1 MSAVTAPEDAMAM
14 PSHETGARALSEGSR
29 LGFRLTLPAQILVL
43 FIAVFPLLM
52 QLYIS
57 MTDWSPLS
65 GTGWWNAWSMWNG
78 FANYTDLASDN
89 RFWSALWRTFM
100 VMIIC
105 VPAEF
110 LLGLAL
116 ATLFADDFPGKR
128 VFYSILLM
136 PMMVVPAVAGYMFF
150 MLFQSGGPVNDILST
165 ITGTRVAVAWLS
177 DPTLALIAVMIAD
190 IWQWTPLMFLILLAG
205 LVGVPEDQMKAA
217 TLLGANA
224 WQRFT
229 TIVLPKM
236 KTIIVIALAIR
247 VIENFKIFDTLY
259 IMTGGGPGVATET
272 ISVYIYKVTTQDLI
286 WGYVA
291 AIALAI
297 LIVLSFA
304 TVYAMKRMAAAR
316 EARA

>member
-1 MSAVTAPEDAMAM
+1 MSATTLEKGAAVAPAKPVKRVEAW
-14 PSHETGARALSEGSR
+14 SEGAK

-43 FIAVFPLLM
+43 FIALFPLLM
-52 QLYIS
+52 QVYIS
-57 MTDWSPLS
+57 LTDWSPLD
-65 GTGWWNAWSMWNG
+65 GVGWWKAWVSWNT
-78 FANYTDLASDN
+78 FANYSDLMHDG
-89 RFWSALWRTFM
+89 RFWSALYRTLV
-100 VMIIC
+100 VMIVC

-110 LLGLAL
+110 LLGLGL
-116 ATLFADDFPGKR
+116 ATLFMDEFPGKR

-150 MLFQSGGPVNDILST
+150 MLFQSGGPVNGILSA
-165 ITGTRVAVAWLS
+165 ITGTPVTVAWLS
-177 DPTLALIAVMIAD
+177 NPTLALFAVVIAD

-205 LVGVPEDQMKAA
+205 LVGVPDDQLKAA
-217 TLLGANA
+217 TLLGAN
-224 WQRFT
+224 WRQRFT

-236 KTIIVIALAIR
+236 TTIMIIALAIR

-291 AIALAI
+291 AIALGI
-297 LIVLSFA
+297 LIVLSIFA
-304 TVYAMKRMAAAR
+304 SFAMKRMAVARR
-316 EARA
+316 EA

>member
-1 MSAVTAPEDAMAM
+1 MSAATATISEDKMD
-14 PSHETGARALSEGSR
+14 ARTKSVAPDEGTR

-43 FIAVFPLLM
+43 FISAFPLLM

-57 MTDWSPLS
+57 VTDWSPLS
-65 GTGWWNAWSMWNG
+65 GVGWWNAWEMWNS
-78 FANYTDLASDN
+78 FANYTDLAADT
-89 RFWSALWRTFM
+89 RFWSALQRTAI
-100 VMIIC
+100 VMLVC

-128 VFYSILLM
+128 IFYSILLM

-150 MLFQSGGPVNDILST
+150 MLFQSGGPVNDILSRIVGAPVT
-165 ITGTRVAVAWLS
+165 VAWLS
-177 DPTLALIAVMIAD
+177 DPNLALIAVMIAD

-224 WQRFT
+224 WQRFV

-236 KTIIVIALAIR
+236 KTIIIIALAIR

-297 LIVLSFA
+297 LIVLSIVA
-304 TVYAMKRMAAAR
+304 VYAMKRMAKAR
-316 EARA
+316 EVQA

>member
-1 MSAVTAPEDAMAM
+1 MSVATVSEDAMSKPVSQGRPERRDEA
-14 PSHETGARALSEGSR
+14 AR

-52 QLYIS
+52 QFYIS
-57 MTDWSPLS
+57 LTDWSPLS
-65 GTGWWNAWSMWNG
+65 GIGWWNAWEMWNN
-78 FANYTDLASDN
+78 FANYTDLVSDN
-89 RFWSALWRTFM
+89 RFWSALWRTFV
-100 VMIIC
+100 VMIVC
-105 VPAEF
+105 VPVEF

-116 ATLFADDFPGKR
+116 AMLFADDFPGKR

-165 ITGTRVAVAWLS
+165 LLGTRVAIAWLS
-177 DPTLALIAVMIAD
+177 DPTLALAAVMIAD

-236 KTIIVIALAIR
+236 KTIMIIALAIR

-297 LIVLSFA
+297 LIVLSVV
-304 TVYAMKRMAAAR
+304 TVFAMKRMAAAR
-316 EARA
+316 VAS

>member
-1 MSAVTAPEDAMAM
+1 MSAVTATIAEDKMDARTKPAT
-14 PSHETGARALSEGSR
+14 PNEGAR

-43 FIAVFPLLM
+43 FISAFPLLM

-57 MTDWSPLS
+57 VTDWSPLS
-65 GTGWWNAWSMWNG
+65 GVGWWNAWEMWNS
-78 FANYTDLASDN
+78 FANYTDLAADT
-89 RFWSALWRTFM
+89 RFWSALQRTAV
-100 VMIIC
+100 VMLVC

-128 VFYSILLM
+128 IFYSILLM

-150 MLFQSGGPVNDILST
+150 MLFQSGGPVNDILSRIVGTPVT
-165 ITGTRVAVAWLS
+165 IAWLS
-177 DPTLALIAVMIAD
+177 DPNLALIAVMIAD

-236 KTIIVIALAIR
+236 KTIIIIALAIR

-286 WGYVA
+286 GGYGA

-297 LIVLSFA
+297 LIVLSIVA
-304 TVYAMKRMAAAR
+304 VYAMKRMAKSR
-316 EARA
+316 ELPA

>member
-1 MSAVTAPEDAMAM
+1 MSAVTATISEDKM
-14 PSHETGARALSEGSR
+14 GARTKPATPSEGAR
-29 LGFRLTLPAQILVL
+29 LGFRLTLPAQVLVL
-43 FIAVFPLLM
+43 FISAFPLLM

-57 MTDWSPLS
+57 VTDWSPLS
-65 GTGWWNAWSMWNG
+65 GVGWWNAWEMWSS
-78 FANYTDLASDN
+78 FANYTDLAADT
-89 RFWSALWRTFM
+89 RFWSALQRTAI
-100 VMIIC
+100 VMLVC

-128 VFYSILLM
+128 IFYSILLM

-150 MLFQSGGPVNDILST
+150 MLFQSGGPVNDILSRIVGAPVT
-165 ITGTRVAVAWLS
+165 IAWLS

-205 LVGVPEDQMKAA
+205 MVGVPEDQMKAA

-236 KTIIVIALAIR
+236 KTIIIIALAIR

-297 LIVLSFA
+297 LLVLSIVA
-304 TVYAMKRMAAAR
+304 VYAMKRMAKAR
-316 EARA
+316 EVPA